1 MNIKILGMGCA
12 KCKALEENTKKA
24 LEELGIQAEIE
35 KVKDV
40 NKITEYVMV
49 TPALVINEEVKV
61 SGKVAT
67 PEEIK
72 KYLQEY
78 IK

>member
-12 KCKALEENTKKA
+12 KCKALEENTRAA
-24 LEELGIQAEIE
+24 LQELGIEAQLE
-35 KVKDV
+35 KVQDI

-67 PEEIK
+67 KEEVK
-72 KYLQEY
+72 KFIQEY
-78 IK
+78 LK